1 MDCRDVCKHILALDD
16 AIRFAGVAS
25 MKGEIL
31 AAEYR
36 VGVAHLLTP
45 QESELSIIQSLIRM
59 GTRTALEE
67 KLGKTIYAF
76 ASYQKVKR
84 ASIMTYNES
93 GGIHDVVMVSF
104 DREANHDTIIMEKI
118 MPYLKRAGKRIAD

>member
-1 MDCRDVCKHILALDD
+1 MNCQDLCKQILALDNS
-16 AIRFAGVAS
+16 IRFAGTAS
-25 MKGEIL
+25 MKGKIL

-36 VGVAHLLTP
+36 SGLTPLLTP
-45 QESELSIIQSLIRM
+45 EEYQFSIVQSVIRM
-59 GTRTALEE
+59 GTRQSLEE

-84 ASIMTYNES
+84 ASIMTYDENGE
-93 GGIHDVVMVSF
+93 IHDVVMVSF

-118 MPYLKRAGKRIAD
+118 MPCLKRAGKRIAD